1 MNRVK
6 TTLLIIIVF
15 ATIYYGIVRTI
26 FFTQF
31 DHFAYTSWGLAIEI
45 NRYSRLTLNHYDD
58 CGISWC
64 NHPLN
69 YQYLFY
75 PHVLLS
81 IISQIANIPIEY
93 SSLIIISLFTIL
105 TYMTLRHLA
114 FLLCMGKMCECVTIY
129 PYITLY
135 VLFMVSSQRGY
146 PSFAF
151 YYISIGIIA
160 FWFTLYLLL
169 RHLTNASQDKRA
181 FMALTLMFI
190 ITSNWSYYT
199 STFLIGVFAA
209 SIYILLY
216 VAKIFISNLFGSRE
230 VDVIFREKTPYILVV
245 SGFSL
250 GLLLYFNPIVTSLVM
265 PLRDPLQVLQRVF
278 ESILESFISRRAYS
292 PIEIRDPI
300 YQILSHIS
308 KLSSLLLISLFLLSL
323 LTLFLK
329 KRHVGVNIVIVVVII
344 GSLLLSQVPFAAVY
358 LIMGMPTLHSYPM
371 SIALIITIFSSI
383 VWLNALLRMLRGVL
397 NMSPIVAKV
406 LGFFLVLLAILP
418 TLSSF
423 YLSLIYDV
431 VNVNPVSPRSLLANA
446 QYVTRYVAMFS
457 SHDSS
462 YASDG
467 RIIAQLYYELAK
479 LNKVTETTYYQFGKE
494 LGDFN
499 YSDCTTRNCFY
510 ILAYMWKYVSF
521 RGGSRQWEYHPPL
534 GNLFDS
540 IISESLGKSY
550 DDGMFIVINI
560 YQQ

>member
-105 TYMTLRHLA
+105 TYMTLRHLDS
-114 FLLCMGKMCECVTIY
+114 LLCMGKMCECVTIY

-209 SIYILLY
+209 SIYIL
-216 VAKIFISNLFGSRE
+216 
-230 VDVIFREKTPYILVV
+230 PV
-245 SGFSL
+245 S
-250 GLLLYFNPIVTSLVM
+250 YT
-265 PLRDPLQVLQRVF
+265 
-278 ESILESFISRRAYS
+278 
-292 PIEIRDPI
+292 
-300 YQILSHIS
+300 H
-308 KLSSLLLISLFLLSL
+308 
-323 LTLFLK
+323 LTL
-329 KRHVGVNIVIVVVII
+329 
-344 GSLLLSQVPFAAVY
+344 
-358 LIMGMPTLHSYPM
+358 PTSD
-371 SIALIITIFSSI
+371 
-383 VWLNALLRMLRGVL
+383 
-397 NMSPIVAKV
+397 
-406 LGFFLVLLAILP
+406 LV
-418 TLSSF
+418 
-423 YLSLIYDV
+423 
-431 VNVNPVSPRSLLANA
+431 
-446 QYVTRYVAMFS
+446 
-457 SHDSS
+457 
-462 YASDG
+462 
-467 RIIAQLYYELAK
+467 
-479 LNKVTETTYYQFGKE
+479 
-494 LGDFN
+494 
-499 YSDCTTRNCFY
+499 
-510 ILAYMWKYVSF
+510 
-521 RGGSRQWEYHPPL
+521 
-534 GNLFDS
+534 
-540 IISESLGKSY
+540 
-550 DDGMFIVINI
+550 
-560 YQQ
+560 